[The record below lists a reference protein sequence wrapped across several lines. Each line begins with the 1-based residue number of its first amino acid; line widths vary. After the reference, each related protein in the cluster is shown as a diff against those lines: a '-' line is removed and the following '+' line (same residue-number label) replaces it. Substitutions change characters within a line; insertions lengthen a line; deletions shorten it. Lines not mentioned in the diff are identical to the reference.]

1 MHGRGG
7 VYTLPWDQ
15 PLSYVRGHYWH
26 GCKWAAD
33 LEAMRSSF
41 LFSATSMQLNKKLL
55 SNLFGYFMRGLL
67 LVVPFALTIYII
79 SLALNFIDGLIGI
92 KFPGLGIAILLTSI
106 TFFGYL
112 GSTLLVKSA
121 FDLTESLITK
131 LPFISTIYYS
141 LKELTSAFVGNTK
154 KFDKPVLVIINKEAR
169 LHKLGFVT
177 QQDLRA
183 MNLPGSIAVYVPHSY
198 NFSGDLFILP
208 KDSVT
213 PISVA
218 STEIMKFI
226 VSGGV
231 AGLQTSEEQKLDPVI
246 P

>member
-1 MHGRGG
+1 
-7 VYTLPWDQ
+7 
-15 PLSYVRGHYWH
+15 
-26 GCKWAAD
+26 
-33 LEAMRSSF
+33 
-41 LFSATSMQLNKKLL
+41 MQLNKKLL
-55 SNLFGYFMRGLL
+55 SGLLGYFMRGLL

-92 KFPGLGIAILLTSI
+92 KIPGLGITILLTSI

-112 GSTLLVKSA
+112 GSTLLVRSV
-121 FDLTESLITK
+121 FDLTENLITK
-131 LPFISTIYYS
+131 LPFINTIYSS
-141 LKELTSAFVGNTK
+141 LKELTSAFVGNKK
-154 KFDKPVLVIINKEAR
+154 KFDKPVLVIINREAR

-177 QQDLRA
+177 QQDLKT

-208 KDSVT
+208 REAVT
-213 PISVA
+213 AVDIS

-231 AGLQTSEEQKLDPVI
+231 AGLQSLEEKEVNKAAP
-246 P
+246 